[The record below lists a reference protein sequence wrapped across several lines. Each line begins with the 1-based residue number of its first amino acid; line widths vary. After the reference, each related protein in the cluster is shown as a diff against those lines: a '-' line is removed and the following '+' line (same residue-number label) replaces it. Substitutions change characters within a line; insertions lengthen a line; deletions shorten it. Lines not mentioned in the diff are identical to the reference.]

1 MSIEQISEWV
11 NSHQLLVISVVV
23 PILSV
28 LVATVASWYA
38 TRKTLR
44 ANKHRMN
51 FEGVM
56 KIAEFRQAWINN
68 LRDEMAE
75 FQSYGVHPEGNPAQ
89 ERIFYKLG
97 TKIELLMN
105 PNDPDYLEL
114 QRQMYEF
121 LSVSNGDTVV
131 KYSHNPQFIELCQ
144 KILKR
149 EWDRLKSDMQI
160 ASNSL

>member
-1 MSIEQISEWV
+1 MSIEQISQWA
-11 NSHQLLVISVVV
+11 NSHQLLIISVAV
-23 PILSV
+23 PILSAI
-28 LVATVASWYA
+28 VAAVASWYA

-75 FQSYGVHPEGNPAQ
+75 FQSYGIHPETSPAQ

-105 PNDPDYLEL
+105 PKDSDYATL
-114 QRQMYEF
+114 QCQMYNF
-121 LSVSNGDTVV
+121 LSASDGDTKT
-131 KYSHNPQFIELCQ
+131 KYSQNAEFVKTCQ
-144 KILKR
+144 GILKR
-149 EWDRLKSDMQI
+149 EWDSLKEDIQN